1 LTEMRESVVEK
12 REERE
17 KKLSEAKKFL
27 ELD

>member
-1 LTEMRESVVEK
+1 MRESVVEK